1 MDKLVFLGYLNVFF
15 LVNGHKDIKKTKQA
29 LRTLSKLE
37 HLHVKQLAKR
47 RL

>member
-1 MDKLVFLGYLNVFF
+1 MDKLVFLGYLNVFS
-15 LVNGHKDIKKTKQA
+15 LVNGHKHIIKTKQA